1 MQVRVLTM
9 RYQGSVQGF
18 SEDEL
23 RKATFGR
30 EVLSVE
36 QHFFVHG
43 GVPHLTLVLTL
54 SDGEDV
60 VSFGGRRRFTSDAPD
75 PAEKLP
81 PERKTL
87 YQALKSWRNELAK
100 AQGRPAYTIARNG
113 QLAELVMKAPKSLA
127 EIKEIEGCG
136 EAFCRL
142 YGKDILKMLAE
153 IAPALPGEVADADED
168 KSASEGQPDVSNA
181 FAVDTGA
188 ADRAAGERAAAAA
201 ERGELPL

>member
-30 EVLSVE
+30 EVLSVD
-36 QHFFVHG
+36 QHFFMHG

-60 VSFGGRRRFTSDAPD
+60 VGFVGRRRFSSDGPD

-81 PERKTL
+81 PERKPL
-87 YQALKSWRNELAK
+87 YQALKSWRNDLAK

-113 QLAELVMKAPKSLA
+113 QLVELVMKAPKSLS

-153 IAPALPGEVADADED
+153 IAPAVPTEDPKAGDDRHSAPDA
-168 KSASEGQPDVSNA
+168 Q
-181 FAVDTGA
+181 
-188 ADRAAGERAAAAA
+188 AAAAA

>member
-9 RYQGSVQGF
+9 RYQGAFQGF

-30 EVLSVE
+30 EVLSVG

-60 VSFGGRRRFTSDAPD
+60 VGFGGRRRFSSDAPD

-81 PERKTL
+81 PERRTL
-87 YQALKSWRNELAK
+87 YQALKTWRNDLAK
-100 AQGRPAYTIARNG
+100 SQGRPAYTIARNG
-113 QLAELVMKAPKSLA
+113 QLAELVMKAPKTMS

-136 EAFCRL
+136 DAFCRL
-142 YGKDILKMLAE
+142 YGKEILKMLAE
-153 IAPALPGEVADADED
+153 VAPVP
-168 KSASEGQPDVSNA
+168 SEDVSNA
-181 FAVDTGA
+181 GADMPSEGKDTDDASAVVVKD
-188 ADRAAGERAAAAA
+188 
-201 ERGELPL
+201 GELPL

>member
-30 EVLSVE
+30 EVLSVG

-60 VSFGGRRRFTSDAPD
+60 VSFGGRRRFSSDAPD

-87 YQALKSWRNELAK
+87 YQALKSWRNDLAK

-113 QLAELVMKAPKSLA
+113 QLVELVLKAPKSMA

-142 YGKDILKMLAE
+142 YGKDVLKMLAE
-153 IAPALPGEVADADED
+153 IAPAMPESAPEHEADA
-168 KSASEGQPDVSNA
+168 SEHE
-181 FAVDTGA
+181 A
-188 ADRAAGERAAAAA
+188 AERAAAAA